1 MSHELEQRQ
10 DGTFSYVGARELPW
24 HKLGK
29 TYFDRQALTVTEVL
43 DDLDVGEII
52 SAPVQVPVNGQMV
65 TYPSKRMNI
74 RVRKNGEMNGIGI
87 VSHTYPVVD
96 ERTAFG
102 FLDQV
107 IDSGEASVVSAG
119 LLFEGKRAFCCFM
132 LPEDTLVGGV
142 DAVRMFAMI
151 HISHDGS
158 TPIFGAITPI
168 RTVCQNTVVMGLQA
182 AARIWSVRHTPNM
195 QLQVAEARNALDIT
209 YKYADAWNKAA
220 EELMAVKVNN
230 QKFDEIITEL
240 FAPNEPSPSKV
251 AVSNWGKKRDDLF
264 TLFSEADTQVAAGIG
279 GTAWG
284 AFNAIIEW
292 QDWARPV
299 RGADDTMAAQFQRS
313 LTESSDKK
321 DEIRQAVRQLVGV
334 A

>member
-24 HKLGK
+24 HRLGK
-29 TYFDRQALTVTEVL
+29 TYFDKTALTVNEVL
-43 DDLDVGEII
+43 DDLDVGEIV
-52 SAPVQVPVNGQMV
+52 STPVMVPFNGQMV
-65 TYPSKRMNI
+65 AYPSKRMNI

-107 IDSGEASVVSAG
+107 IDSGEANVVSAG

-182 AARIWSVRHTPNM
+182 AARIWSVRHTANM
-195 QLQVAEARNALDIT
+195 KLQVAEARHALDIT
-209 YKYADAWNKAA
+209 YKYADAWNTAA
-220 EELMAVKVNN
+220 EELMAVKVSND
-230 QKFDEIITEL
+230 KFDSIIKEL
-240 FAPNEPSPSKV
+240 FAPDEPSPSKV
-251 AVSNWGKKRDDLF
+251 ALTNWGKKRDDLF
-264 TLFSEADTQVAAGIG
+264 ALWKADTQVAAGIG

-284 AFNAIIEW
+284 AFNAIVEW
-292 QDWARPV
+292 QDWSRPV
-299 RGADDTMAAQFQRS
+299 RGAADPVMAQFQRA
-313 LTESSDKK
+313 LTEPSDKK
-321 DEIRQAVRQLVGV
+321 DEVRQAIRTLVGV